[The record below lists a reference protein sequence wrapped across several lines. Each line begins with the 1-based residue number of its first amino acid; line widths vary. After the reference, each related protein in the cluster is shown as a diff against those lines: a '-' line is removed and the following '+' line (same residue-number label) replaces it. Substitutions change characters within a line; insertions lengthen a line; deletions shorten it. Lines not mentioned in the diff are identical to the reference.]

1 MVHKCYCKVLQE
13 ITIKSKIVFFVDVL
27 WSFFLRG
34 YVCGFD
40 AVTVKMHAK
49 CFMSYH
55 MPFCLWPL
63 RPVMNE
69 VTQISLLVRLHL
81 KY

>member
-1 MVHKCYCKVLQE
+1 MV
-13 ITIKSKIVFFVDVL
+13 
-27 WSFFLRG
+27 FFLRG